1 MKNEDLTPM
10 SPKLNFLNKENNEI
24 KSEKNSKKKTPK
36 KENEIT
42 TNKNEQSKKDS
53 SHNSSS
59 KSGSSDDSNEI
70 SQDKQYNSLIEP
82 NQDDDIK
89 LPDFYEIDFY
99 DYETRNL
106 KEVNEQ
112 DKNLIFTSSKRIT
125 EIHELINYLDNKKIL
140 ELDALDFSIEK
151 QLYQHRDVIFYGRAK
166 LSEEDEE
173 GTPSFIKCFN
183 VNNITEMNEIY
194 TELEI
199 YFKLIDSESPEFI
212 NKMIAFFYDSQN
224 SCFYTFY
231 EYFKLSLI
239 QEIINFD
246 YKQEN
251 NEVEENEEESDTTNN
266 SNEKLMIMSQLLR
279 ILILLHSNGIIYRDF
294 SLDYFTYDKTNKLI
308 KIFDF
313 ANSFMLPDEIFI
325 GNEEI
330 DNEILTKLKN
340 SLFYDGM
347 TFTPKYVPPELA
359 SEAPQYG
366 YSEDIW
372 SFGCLLIE
380 LFLDYSKYEDDSIN
394 PLLTRIFQGEQ
405 FNNNQY
411 DDNGDVVI
419 KDPIP
424 RIPKTITKSLAQI
437 IMKCV
442 EKEIYNR
449 ITPDKLI
456 EKCNDFFKEEKYDI
470 LKISNKENE
479 RIQKLINIYGRLYS
493 SYKEEGIYPN
503 TEFFTKPQGNNTR
516 NLDGTEFKFCNE
528 HKDRI
533 KNLYCY
539 ECKEVLCDESF
550 RNEHDG
556 HKYTCLGGINALD
569 GDKVIDFIEDKEK
582 LREKQL
588 EVEKIELDKNYKIIQ
603 KFCNTFNSDYEAEK
617 EKIKQTYNEIRKKIK
632 DLHKLQIRH
641 LDESKQN
648 FLDSKF
654 QKIFQESKKIGDY
667 CKIFYTTKNL
677 FLSHLNRFNLSFM
690 NKEIDHSNFLLFKKK
705 WEKFTECTES
715 LKINANE
722 LKDKCEGLRIP
733 GKYIFRKEL
742 YTENLL
748 KMLKSTESKI
758 HTEKHKFFDYS
769 TSNSLYLTQELLM
782 IIPLTNTIFSYTKNS
797 YKKFKI
803 DFEKHKIKINSF
815 LPGCATLH
823 QGEYFFITG
832 GEVKDEA
839 TSSFIY
845 MRINQKVIEESVEMN
860 FTRRFH
866 TMMSLL
872 TDKKSYILVIGGW
885 DSKEVE
891 MIETTDNIFN
901 KWLILPS
908 MHKNRSD
915 ASTFFYN
922 KKYIYVFG
930 GWDYSTKKSVTEI
943 ERYELFNGENI
954 KLTKQWERVRVKGEQ
969 SLLQKYNMGI
979 IDLRIKKREQN
990 KEILLVGG
998 YDESFDYSRDV
1009 LKIEIVN
1016 KENFV
1021 ILTKE
1026 DEGLPPG
1033 GESSFWYE
1041 KNFHYMIN
1049 DLDKDEIAVNFNCFN
1064 NFYFYSFKNK
1074 TFKQYANSTTKV

>member
-1 MKNEDLTPM
+1 MIPN
-10 SPKLNFLNKENNEI
+10 LNFLNVKTTDQNKETIENN
-24 KSEKNSKKKTPK
+24 SNSKMPK
-36 KENEIT
+36 ITNQKES
-42 TNKNEQSKKDS
+42 NKNEESKKES
-53 SHNSSS
+53 IKSKSSS
-59 KSGSSDDSNEI
+59 KSESSEEDDSNQF
-70 SQDKQYNSLIEP
+70 SQDKYNSMMDQ

-89 LPDFYEIDFY
+89 LPDFYEIDFF

-106 KEVNEQ
+106 KENNEEEN
-112 DKNLIFTSSKRIT
+112 KNQIFTFSKRIND
-125 EIHELINYLDNKKIL
+125 ISELISFMQLKKIL
-140 ELDALDFSIEK
+140 ELGSLDFSIEK
-151 QLYQHRDVIFYGRAK
+151 QLYQHRDVIFLGRAK
-166 LSEEDEE
+166 LSENDDE
-173 GTPSFIKCFN
+173 GTQTFIKCFN
-183 VNNITEMNEIY
+183 VNNVIEMNEIFR
-194 TELEI
+194 ELEI
-199 YFKLIDSESPEFI
+199 YFKLIESETPEYI
-212 NKMIAFFYDSQN
+212 NKIIAYFYDEQN

-239 QEIINFD
+239 QEIMNFD

-251 NEVEENEEESDTTNN
+251 NEIDENEEESDSTNN
-266 SNEKLMIMSQLLR
+266 SNEKLMIMSQLLK
-279 ILILLHSNGIIYRDF
+279 ILILLHSNGIIHRDF
-294 SLDYFTYDKTNKLI
+294 SLDYFTFDKTNKLI

-313 ANSFMLPDEIFI
+313 ANSYMLPDDIFI
-325 GNEEI
+325 KNEDI
-330 DNEILTKLKN
+330 DNEVIKKIKN
-340 SLFYDGM
+340 SIYYDGM
-347 TFTPKYVPPELA
+347 TFTPKYVPPELS

-380 LFLDYSKYEDDSIN
+380 LFLDYSKYEDDSVN

-405 FNNNQY
+405 FNNNSY
-411 DDNGDVVI
+411 DDNGDIII

-424 RIPKTITKSLAQI
+424 RIPKTIGKNLAQI

-456 EKCNDFFKEEKYDI
+456 DRCNDFFKEEKYDI
-470 LKISNKENE
+470 IKLTIKETE
-479 RIQKLINIYGRLYS
+479 KLQKLINIYGRLYS
-493 SYKEEGIYPN
+493 SYKEEGIYPD
-503 TEFFTKPQGNNTR
+503 TEFCSKPQVNNNMRNIEGN
-516 NLDGTEFKFCNE
+516 EFKFCNE

-556 HKYTCLGGINALD
+556 HKYICLGGINALD
-569 GDKVIDFIEDKEK
+569 GDKVIDFIDDKEK
-582 LREKQL
+582 LREKQF

-603 KFCNTFNSDYEAEK
+603 KFCNTFNSDYEAER
-617 EKIKQTYNEIRKKIK
+617 EKIKQTYNDIRKKVK
-632 DLHKLQIRH
+632 ELHKLQLRH
-641 LDESKQN
+641 LDESKQS

-667 CKIFYTTKNL
+667 CKTFYTTKNL

-715 LKINANE
+715 LKVNAND

-782 IIPLTNTIFSYTKNS
+782 IIPLTNTLFSYTKNS

-823 QGEYFFITG
+823 QGEFFFITG

-845 MRINQKVIEESVEMN
+845 MRINQKIIEESVEMN

-908 MHKNRSD
+908 MHRNRSD

-943 ERYELFNGENI
+943 ERYEIFNGENI

-1009 LKIEIVN
+1009 LKVEIVN
-1016 KENFV
+1016 KENYV

-1026 DEGLPPG
+1026 EEGLPAG

-1041 KNFHYMIN
+1041 KCFHYMIN

-1064 NFYFYSFKNK
+1064 NVYVYSFKNK